1 MGRGGE
7 LERVRWVEEENSSHA
22 SSVGEGGAATPIPKE
37 FKLLHLYWQASNY
50 LSVGQIYLLDKN
62 PLMTRPLA
70 LSDVKT
76 KLLGHFGTTP
86 GQNFIYT
93 HLNRII
99 CERHI
104 NMIYISGPGHGG
116 PAVVAQVYLEGT
128 YTEYYPE
135 ITEDEVGMGKLFK
148 QFSFP
153 GGIPSH
159 VAPETPGS
167 MHEGGELGY
176 SLSHA
181 YGAVLDMPDLVVAC
195 VIGDGE
201 AETGPLATAWHG
213 NKFLNPKT
221 DGAVLPILHLNGF
234 KIANPTILDRIP
246 VSELI
251 SLFIGYGYEPIIV
264 EGSDPGLVHPAMA
277 KALDYCFDKIASIK
291 KIAAET
297 DGVLDRPVW
306 PMIIMRTPKGWT
318 GPKVVDGLKIE
329 GSYRSH
335 QVPMSS
341 PAENPEHLTNLIEWL
356 QSYKVENLFGPDGR
370 LKPEL
375 KALVPPRHLRM
386 GNNQITNPVV
396 KPLVLPNFADYGIKD
411 PKRGSVMASDTGIL
425 GTFLRDVIRC
435 NQAARNF
442 RIFGPDETASNRLGA
457 VFEATNKQWMA
468 ETNADDDTLAQDG
481 RVMEMLSEHQCE
493 GWLEGYLL
501 TGRHGLLSSYEAF
514 IHIITSMV
522 NQHQKWY
529 KMCLEIPWR
538 NELPSLNIL
547 LSSHVW
553 RQDHN
558 GFTHQDPGFIGHLAT
573 KRPEIVRIYLP
584 PDANCLLSVMHH
596 CLKSRHYINVIT
608 AGKHAS
614 PQWLTVEESRQHCT
628 QGISIWEWASND
640 KGCEPDIIMASA
652 GDVPTLEALAAVSI
666 LRKNMP
672 ALKIRFVNVVDLMRM
687 NRPDEH
693 PHGMPDDEFDSIFT
707 KNKPV
712 VFAFHAYVH
721 FMEKLI
727 CNRTNRNFLVKGYK
741 EEGTISTAFDMTVM
755 NEVDR
760 YHLVID
766 ACDFIENKCDSVDPT
781 AKWTAPYLRQEMKRL
796 LVQHKT
802 YIHEFGVDM
811 DEITG
816 WKWNDQDE

>member
-1 MGRGGE
+1 
-7 LERVRWVEEENSSHA
+7 
-22 SSVGEGGAATPIPKE
+22 
-37 FKLLHLYWQASNY
+37 
-50 LSVGQIYLLDKN
+50 
-62 PLMTRPLA
+62 
-70 LSDVKT
+70 
-76 KLLGHFGTTP
+76 
-86 GQNFIYT
+86 
-93 HLNRII
+93 
-99 CERHI
+99 
-104 NMIYISGPGHGG
+104 
-116 PAVVAQVYLEGT
+116 
-128 YTEYYPE
+128 
-135 ITEDEVGMGKLFK
+135 
-148 QFSFP
+148 
-153 GGIPSH
+153 
-159 VAPETPGS
+159 
-167 MHEGGELGY
+167 
-176 SLSHA
+176 
-181 YGAVLDMPDLVVAC
+181 
-195 VIGDGE
+195 
-201 AETGPLATAWHG
+201 
-213 NKFLNPKT
+213 
-221 DGAVLPILHLNGF
+221 
-234 KIANPTILDRIP
+234 
-246 VSELI
+246 
-251 SLFIGYGYEPIIV
+251 
-264 EGSDPGLVHPAMA
+264 
-277 KALDYCFDKIASIK
+277 
-291 KIAAET
+291 
-297 DGVLDRPVW
+297 
-306 PMIIMRTPKGWT
+306 
-318 GPKVVDGLKIE
+318 
-329 GSYRSH
+329 
-335 QVPMSS
+335 
-341 PAENPEHLTNLIEWL
+341 
-356 QSYKVENLFGPDGR
+356 
-370 LKPEL
+370 
-375 KALVPPRHLRM
+375 
-386 GNNQITNPVV
+386 
-396 KPLVLPNFADYGIKD
+396 
-411 PKRGSVMASDTGIL
+411 
-425 GTFLRDVIRC
+425 
-435 NQAARNF
+435 
-442 RIFGPDETASNRLGA
+442 
-457 VFEATNKQWMA
+457 
-468 ETNADDDTLAQDG
+468 
-481 RVMEMLSEHQCE
+481 
-493 GWLEGYLL
+493 
-501 TGRHGLLSSYEAF
+501 
-514 IHIITSMV
+514 MV